1 MAEVNKANSNSG
13 SWRFLEQIPWED
25 HLTVK
30 GVTIKPYISQREHQ
44 LDVTCMLVKVPRGM
58 EVPEHIHPEQDDI
71 LFPLSGKAAMWIDGV
86 GDFPLIPGVAVRVPK
101 GVRHRIYDVKEEL
114 IIHDVF
120 FPALI

>member
-1 MAEVNKANSNSG
+1 MSELEKTSTAD
-13 SWRFLEQIPWED
+13 WRYLEQIPWEN
-25 HLTVK
+25 HLTAPGVK
-30 GVTIKPYISQREHQ
+30 IKPYISQKEHY
-44 LDVTCMLVKVPRGM
+44 LDVTCMLVKVAPGI
-58 EVPEHIHPEQDDI
+58 EVPEHIHPQQDDI

-101 GVRHRIYDVKEEL
+101 GVRHKIYDVREEL